1 MTIYQ
6 KTSQHP
12 LKWIVALFVF
22 LLVMGFTVNDVYGIN
37 IPTTESGN
45 SGAEQPVA
53 PDDQGTTDGGGDNDE
68 PCPPEIPEPATMILL
83 GAGLG
88 ALHLARRMKKA

>member
-53 PDDQGTTDGGGDNDE
+53 PDD
-68 PCPPEIPEPATMILL
+68 
-83 GAGLG
+83 
-88 ALHLARRMKKA
+88 